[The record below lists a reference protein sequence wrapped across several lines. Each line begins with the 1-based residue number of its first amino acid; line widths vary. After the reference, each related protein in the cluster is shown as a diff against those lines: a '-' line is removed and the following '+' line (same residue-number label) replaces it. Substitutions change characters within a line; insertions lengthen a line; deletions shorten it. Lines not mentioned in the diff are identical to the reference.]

1 MSDPRKGE
9 TSKTDEELLNEFRQE
24 AMKTDEE
31 LFEEMRRGK
40 HDPLNDLRVPSFNFP
55 KEEMDNFMPVAD
67 FLDGYRKH
75 MQAVFW
81 NLLALVLIALIC
93 FGGLSIVEAN
103 TQRDIDLANFSSTEH
118 APWWCNVLE
127 GFSGVVLFIS
137 LIYFG
142 RNILF
147 YGYWSVTRFPRY
159 LEGKRIRRDLIAKLR
174 AESMAWDEAYMDKLM
189 SKVAKE
195 LDPKMVDE
203 MRKAGLL

>member
-103 TQRDIDLANFSSTEH
+103 TQRDIDLANFSSAMT
-118 APWWCNVLE
+118 ANL
-127 GFSGVVLFIS
+127 LAA
-137 LIYFG
+137 
-142 RNILF
+142 
-147 YGYWSVTRFPRY
+147 
-159 LEGKRIRRDLIAKLR
+159 RIRFCAPPSAPRSITQKL
-174 AESMAWDEAYMDKLM
+174 D
-189 SKVAKE
+189 V
-195 LDPKMVDE
+195 
-203 MRKAGLL
+203 G